1 MGTYECIITAST
13 NHHPPS
19 ASHTAYCRRI
29 RVNATMP
36 ATTAETLS
44 IVNRTVSVAPLVL
57 LSAADHYGRSA
68 KGTRKRV
75 VGVLLGQNEGSIVR
89 VSNSFAVPFEEDDKD
104 PSVWFL
110 DHNYIEGMNDMFK
123 KVNAKEKLIGWYH
136 SGPKL
141 RASDLEINDLFKRYT
156 PNPLLVIVDVQPKD
170 VGVPT
175 DAYFAVEEIKDD
187 GTSTSKTFVHTPTT
201 IEAEE
206 SEEIGVEHLLRD
218 IRDVA
223 AGTLST
229 RITSQLQSLQG
240 LHLRL
245 QDIGKY
251 LQKVVDGD
259 LPVNHTIL
267 GNLQD
272 VFNLLPNLSAPK
284 AVSKDLPSVNGMVNG
299 SVGISGG
306 LSENT
311 ELAKA
316 MSVKTNDQL
325 MSIYLSSLIRAI
337 TAFHDL
343 IENKIQNKRQQ
354 EDDDA
359 RKEEADKKHEIERE
373 EKLMLNGTSE
383 KTEKESKEGEPK
395 NDEEKNKKK
404 RLAMLSF
411 TRNKH

>member
-1 MGTYECIITAST
+1 
-13 NHHPPS
+13 
-19 ASHTAYCRRI
+19 
-29 RVNATMP
+29 MP
-36 ATTAETLS
+36 ATTAETLTLLNHQ
-44 IVNRTVSVAPLVL
+44 VTVAPLVL

-68 KGTRKRV
+68 KGTRRRV
-75 VGVLLGQNEGSIVR
+75 VGVLLGQNDGKSVR
-89 VSNSFAVPFEEDDKD
+89 VSNSFAVPFEEDEKD
-104 PSVWFL
+104 PAVWFL
-110 DHNYIEGMNDMFK
+110 DHNYVESMNDMFK

-141 RASDLEINDLFKRYT
+141 RASDLEINELFKRYT
-156 PNPLLVIVDVQPKD
+156 PNPLLVIIDVQPKD

-187 GTSTSKTFVHTPTT
+187 GTTTSKTFVHTPST

-206 SEEIGVEHLLRD
+206 AEEIGVEHLLRD

-223 AGTLST
+223 VGTLST

-245 QDIGKY
+245 QDIGRY
-251 LQKVVDGD
+251 LQKVLDGA
-259 LPVNHTIL
+259 LPVNHAIL
-267 GNLQD
+267 ANLQD
-272 VFNLLPNLSAPK
+272 VFNLLPNLSTPK
-284 AVSKDLPSVNGMVNG
+284 ATSKDLPTVNGEVNG

-306 LSENT
+306 SSENT

-316 MSVKTNDQL
+316 MSTKTNDQL

-354 EDDDA
+354 EDEDA
-359 RKEEADKKHEIERE
+359 RKDEAEKKDEVKKE

-383 KTEKESKEGEPK
+383 KTDKESKEAAEPPK
-395 NDEEKNKKK
+395 KAEKEQKGKKK
-404 RLAMLSF
+404 G
-411 TRNKH
+411 